1 MNLRAY
7 SASLLKRKF
16 ISVPPLGCKI
26 KHSRMKECS
35 ETMLLQISFVG
46 IYFYMFTKNLK
57 TRLKRTRK
65 ICLSLT
71 KF

>member
-7 SASLLKRKF
+7 NAGLLKRKF
-16 ISVPPLGCKI
+16 MSVPPLGCKI

-35 ETMLLQISFVG
+35 ETILLQKGFVG
-46 IYFYMFTKNLK
+46 IHFYMFTKNLK
-57 TRLKRTRK
+57 TGLKRTRK
-65 ICLSLT
+65 ICLYLT